1 MELGVKL
8 KKNSQSEKCAVPSK
22 SRDTESVKRL
32 SVLESHKCFEG
43 CRQNVGDTE
52 IYSSFETT
60 QIREKYTKS
69 EVSPCSRKGHRPD
82 LAYCVEILRS
92 LLETA

>member
-1 MELGVKL
+1 M
-8 KKNSQSEKCAVPSK
+8 
-22 SRDTESVKRL
+22 KRL
-32 SVLESHKCFEG
+32 SILEWHKWFEE
-43 CRQNVGDTE
+43 CRQNVDNTE

-69 EVSPCSRKGHRPD
+69 EVSPFSRKGHRPD
-82 LAYCVEILRS
+82 LAYYVEILRS